1 METIKLTYCIE
12 DLKSR
17 LPGLFPYL
25 EFDEYGNCNLMK
37 ATESIEGCYN
47 QVMPSFKLPEN
58 VSLENILLGGE
69 TYTYKTLYNYYYQYK
84 DIYPDNSFIQW
95 FMKGIGK
102 FKVIIPGINRKECDL
117 LPEYG
122 YYSEC
127 GSIYNDYY
135 KMKIIIDNYEKWQD
149 ETNEINYDLE
159 KICEEYAKKGGDEAM
174 IQYEEWAKQANDI
187 AEEYLEYASIEESNY
202 SLSVNIIS
210 TYNDLGMVNN
220 YMNYWDSEILYEIG
234 DYVIYEDKTY
244 ICIDNTKSRLWNEE
258 EERYEFNPEGWK
270 EKQVENENIEL
281 VGQTNSKLSGFKAGK
296 NYISVDNKI
305 ETPDYNEDWLWYY
318 NIGDISYT
326 ESMTD
331 ELGNIM
337 MIEST
342 ERQISTDSTETNLM
356 LYGNVL
362 TDITYENNKLTFTY
376 VIGAHL
382 TAVLKEIK
390 TDDDGKER
398 YYYDEFKY
406 DEDDKYHG
414 VVYTETYSVAKDS
427 EIDIL
432 VDEGLFDIY
441 VRTNKLLFKKKED
454 WDSEIIY
461 KYGDYVIYEYT
472 TYICIDSTKCRKW
485 NKEEKRYEFDPEGWE
500 EAINMSLHT
509 EDISYARFKC
519 PFMLKLLTV
528 NRGVNSINS
537 NFNYLPSSFKVNI
550 NKVRTEDLHMPI
562 TKLDYFTGT
571 TYQPQVQADAHVN
584 RGNATAWERHI
595 KLGEIKTF
603 QAMLDYA
610 NGGFFNIK

>member
-1 METIKLTYCIE
+1 METIKIKYCIE

-25 EFDEYGNCNLMK
+25 EFDGYGNCNLMK

-47 QVMPSFKLPEN
+47 QVMPSFTLPEN
-58 VSLENILLGGE
+58 VSLDNILLGGE

-84 DIYPDNSFIQW
+84 DIDSDNSFIQW

-135 KMKIIIDNYEKWQD
+135 KMRLIINNYNKWKDETHETNYELD
-149 ETNEINYDLE
+149 
-159 KICEEYAKKGGDEAM
+159 KICEEYTRMGGDV
-174 IQYEEWAKQANDI
+174 AKDYYKGLEKEANDI
-187 AEEYLEYASIEESNY
+187 AEEYLKYASIEESNY
-202 SLSVNIIS
+202 SLSLNIIS
-210 TYNDLGMVNN
+210 SYNDLGMVNT
-220 YMNYWDSEILYEIG
+220 YMDYWVPEKIYENGDYIIYNDTTYICINNTKCRKWNDEEERYEFDPDGWEEAINWQKQKHYHIG
-234 DYVIYEDKTY
+234 EYVIYEDKTY
-244 ICIDNTKSRLWNEE
+244 ICISDHQSSELWEDDSDKW
-258 EERYEFNPEGWK
+258 YCL
-270 EKQVENENIEL
+270 NENIEL

-337 MIEST
+337 MIEGA
-342 ERQISTDSTETNLM
+342 EREISTDSTETNLM

-362 TDITYENNKLTFTY
+362 TDIKYENNKLTFTY

-390 TDDDGKER
+390 TDDDGKKR

-406 DEDDKYHG
+406 DENDKNHG
-414 VVYTETYSVAKDS
+414 VIYTETYSVAKDS

-432 VDEGLFDIY
+432 IEEGLFEKYIT
-441 VRTNKLLFKKKED
+441 TNKLSFQTMDE
-454 WDSEIIY
+454 
-461 KYGDYVIYEYT
+461 
-472 TYICIDSTKCRKW
+472 
-485 NKEEKRYEFDPEGWE
+485 
-500 EAINMSLHT
+500 SLLT

-519 PFMLKLLTV
+519 PFMLKLLSV

-537 NFNYLPSSFKVNI
+537 NFNYLPASFKVNI

-571 TYQPQVQADAHVN
+571 TYQPQVQADIHVN

>member
-1 METIKLTYCIE
+1 MNTVKIKYCIE

-25 EFDEYGNCNLMK
+25 EFDEYGNCNLVK

-47 QVMPSFKLPEN
+47 QIMPSFTLPAD
-58 VSLENILLGGE
+58 VSLDNILLSGE

-84 DIYPDNSFIQW
+84 DSLPNNSFIQW
-95 FMKGIGK
+95 FMKGIGRY
-102 FKVIIPGINRKECDL
+102 KVNIPGIDRKECDL
-117 LPEYG
+117 VPEYG

-135 KMKIIIDNYEKWQD
+135 KMSLIIKNYEKWKD
-149 ETNEINYDLE
+149 ETNEINYELE
-159 KICEEYAKKGGDEAM
+159 KICKDYERMGGDVAKKY
-174 IQYEEWAKQANDI
+174 YEDLVKKANDI
-187 AEEYLEYASIEESNY
+187 AEEYYNYANIDNSNY

-220 YMNYWDSEILYEIG
+220 YMNYWDPEILYENG
-234 DYVIYEDKTY
+234 EYVIYEDKTY
-244 ICIDNTKSRLWNEE
+244 ICIDSTKCRKWNDE
-258 EERYEFNPEGWK
+258 EERYEFNPDGWE

-337 MIEST
+337 MNEGT
-342 ERQISTDSTETNLM
+342 ERKISTDNTETNLM

-362 TDITYENNKLTFTY
+362 TDIKYENNKLTFTY

-390 TDDDGKER
+390 TDDDGKKR

-406 DEDDKYHG
+406 DENDKNHG
-414 VVYTETYSVAKDS
+414 VIYTETYSVAKDS

-432 VDEGLFDIY
+432 IEEGLFEKYIT
-441 VRTNKLLFKKKED
+441 TNKLSFQTMDE
-454 WDSEIIY
+454 
-461 KYGDYVIYEYT
+461 
-472 TYICIDSTKCRKW
+472 
-485 NKEEKRYEFDPEGWE
+485 
-500 EAINMSLHT
+500 SLLT

-519 PFMLKLLTV
+519 PFMLKLLSV

-537 NFNYLPSSFKVNI
+537 NFNYLPTSFKVNI

-571 TYQPQVQADAHVN
+571 TYQPQVQADVHVN

-595 KLGEIKTF
+595 KLGEVKTL

>member
-1 METIKLTYCIE
+1 
-12 DLKSR
+12 
-17 LPGLFPYL
+17 
-25 EFDEYGNCNLMK
+25 
-37 ATESIEGCYN
+37 
-47 QVMPSFKLPEN
+47 
-58 VSLENILLGGE
+58 
-69 TYTYKTLYNYYYQYK
+69 
-84 DIYPDNSFIQW
+84 
-95 FMKGIGK
+95 MKGIGK

-135 KMKIIIDNYEKWQD
+135 KMKIIIDNYKKWKD
-149 ETNEINYDLE
+149 ETNEINYELE
-159 KICEEYAKKGGDEAM
+159 KICEEYERKGGDDAKDYYKGLEKEAN
-174 IQYEEWAKQANDI
+174 KI
-187 AEEYLEYASIEESNY
+187 AEEYLEYANIKESNY
-202 SLSVNIIS
+202 SLSLNIIS
-210 TYNDLGMVNN
+210 SYNDLGMVNT
-220 YMNYWDSEILYEIG
+220 YMDYWDPEKIYENG
-234 DYVIYEDKTY
+234 NYVIYNDKTY
-244 ICIDNTKSRLWNEE
+244 ICIDSTKCRKWNDE
-258 EERYEFNPEGWK
+258 EERYEFNPDGWE

-337 MIEST
+337 MIEDA

-356 LYGNVL
+356 LYGNIL
-362 TDITYENNKLTFTY
+362 TDIKYENNKLTFTY

-390 TDDDGKER
+390 TDDDGKKR
-398 YYYDEFKY
+398 YYYDDFEY
-406 DEDDKYHG
+406 DETDKYHG

-432 VDEGLFDIY
+432 VEEGLFDIY
-441 VRTNKLLFKKKED
+441 VRTNKLSFQTMDE
-454 WDSEIIY
+454 
-461 KYGDYVIYEYT
+461 
-472 TYICIDSTKCRKW
+472 
-485 NKEEKRYEFDPEGWE
+485 
-500 EAINMSLHT
+500 SLLT

-571 TYQPQVQADAHVN
+571 TYQPQIQTDIHVN